1 MKTIFYSLILSLA
14 ILCSCTGKKHFISD
28 RDYRSQVEQ
37 QFEKRK
43 KLARHRHSE
52 LFGVFEKDLTVEQQE
67 ALKFLFAYMPLS
79 DLADY
84 NGEYYLDQV
93 NLTFQARDT
102 FAWCSTLPEDIFR
115 HFVLPIRVNNENL
128 DTSRAV
134 FFKELKDRVK
144 GMSMADAAL
153 EVNHWCHEK
162 VNYRGSDGRTSSP
175 LASVRTSFGRCG
187 EESTFTVAAMRS
199 VGIPARQVYTPRW
212 AHTDD
217 NHAWVEVYVDN
228 KWQYLGACEPEAVL
242 NKGWFDIPVK
252 RAMMVHTNV
261 MGIYGGTENVLE
273 QSDLST
279 KINSLSAYT
288 VTKPA
293 VVKVSD
299 TKGLPVEGASVIFG
313 IYNYAEYYPMVT
325 SKTDKDGFAV
335 IETGLGDLQV
345 WASKDTAYGY
355 ARFPVATEDTIH
367 IRLERRMG
375 GEYTQVTENIP
386 PVEKTVESLPV
397 ERQEENSRRVAY
409 EDSLRNAYM
418 ETFMKPAQAE
428 ALAIELKLDTARV
441 KRIMALSYGN
451 WRDVSLYLRN
461 NASNPLVL
469 DFIES
474 LSEKDIRDTPE
485 TYLTDHLLHV
495 KPDGTL
501 AADVFNEG
509 ILTARVINE
518 LIRPWRSYLQA
529 QFNDDFKVRA
539 KKDLGVITKWINDS
553 ITITTTENYMG
564 CPLSPIGVYNL
575 RVADKRSRNIFFV
588 ALCRS
593 LHIPARVDLATL
605 LPQVYSNG
613 GWVNIAFETTS
624 APVKSATLNLVNDEK
639 NTIKPEYYIHY
650 TLQKFTD
657 GRFVTLDYEG
667 SELVTEFPVTLEL
680 EPGYYLLMTGHRSNN
695 GSVMV
700 RSEYFT
706 INKGDNLTKAVILEP
721 LMQIREIA
729 GTIPLDLTVT
739 NLQGMTSKLSEIA
752 GDKGMIIAFINPGN
766 EPTRHIMSDIPL
778 LKADFDK
785 WGGKFLFVV
794 SEGVSGFKPGMYT
807 NLPVSVFTMD
817 DKKELLHAVTKATG
831 KTAGVA
837 LPYVVFV
844 DNKGDIT
851 FTSSGYRIG
860 IGENLLKEIKAAQ
873 VQL

>member
-1 MKTIFYSLILSLA
+1 MKTILYSFILSLA

-43 KLARHRHSE
+43 KLAQHRDKK
-52 LFGVFEKDLTVEQQE
+52 LFSVFEKDLTAEQEE
-67 ALKFLFAYMPLS
+67 ALKFLYAYMPLS

-102 FAWCSTLPEDIFR
+102 FSWCKTLPEDIFR

-134 FFKELKDRVK
+134 FFKELKDRIK

-217 NHAWVEVYVDN
+217 NHAWVEVFVDN

-261 MGIYGGTENVLE
+261 MGIYEGTENVLE
-273 QSDLST
+273 QTDLST

-293 VVKVSD
+293 VVKVTD
-299 TKGLPVEGASVIFG
+299 TKGLPVEGASVVFG
-313 IYNYAEYYPMVT
+313 IYNYAEYYPMVS
-325 SKTDKDGFAV
+325 SKTDKDGLAR

-345 WASKDTAYGY
+345 WASKDSIYGY
-355 ARFPVATEDTIH
+355 SRFPVAAIDTVMIKLDRKPGEAYTE
-367 IRLERRMG
+367 
-375 GEYTQVTENIP
+375 VSENIP
-386 PVEKTVESLPV
+386 PVEKTVESLPA

-418 ETFMKPAQAE
+418 ETFMKPVQAE
-428 ALAIELKLDTARV
+428 ALALELKLDTARV
-441 KRIMALSYGN
+441 KRIIALSYGN
-451 WRDVSLYLRN
+451 WRDISLYLRN

-474 LSEKDIRDTPE
+474 LSEKDVRDTPE
-485 TYLTDHLLHV
+485 KYLTDHLIHV
-495 KPDGTL
+495 KHDVTL
-501 AADVFNEG
+501 PVDVFNEG

-518 LIRPWRSYLQA
+518 LVRPWRSFLQTH
-529 QFNDDFKVRA
+529 FNDEFKEKARMDV
-539 KKDLGVITKWINDS
+539 GVITKWINDS

-564 CPLSPIGVYNL
+564 CPLSPVGVYEL

-593 LHIPARVDLATL
+593 LGIPARVDLATL
-605 LPQVYSNG
+605 LPQVYKNG
-613 GWVNIAFETTS
+613 SWVNIAFETTT
-624 APVKSATLNLVNDEK
+624 APVKSATLKLLNDEK

-667 SELVTEFPVTLEL
+667 SELVSEFPVTLDL
-680 EPGYYLLMTGHRSNN
+680 EPGYYLLMTGHRSND

-721 LMQIREIA
+721 LRQTRMVAGKLPLDMKVA
-729 GTIPLDLTVT
+729 GTDGQIVA
-739 NLQGMTSKLSEIA
+739 LSELA
-752 GDKGMIIAFINPGN
+752 GDKGMVIAFINPGN

-807 NLPVSVFTMD
+807 NLPMAVFSMD
-817 DKKELLHAVTKATG
+817 DKKELLNAVTKATG
-831 KTAGVA
+831 KTTGVA

-851 FTSSGYRIG
+851 FTSAGYRIG
-860 IGENLLKEIKAAQ
+860 IGENLLKEIKATQ